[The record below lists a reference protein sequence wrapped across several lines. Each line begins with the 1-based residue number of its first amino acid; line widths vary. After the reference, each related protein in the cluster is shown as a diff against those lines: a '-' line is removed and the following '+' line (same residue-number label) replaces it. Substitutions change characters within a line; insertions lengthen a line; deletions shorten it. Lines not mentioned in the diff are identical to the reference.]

1 MSKLVKLHRSQN
13 NKMIAGVMG
22 GIAQYLGWSPT
33 WVRVLFV
40 IISSLSAAVPGIFD
54 LHHIMDCY
62 AKKAIIS
69 PILVRCSER
78 STHFKVTKVKNIKF
92 KSIWVKQV
100 LKDLE

>member
-40 IISSLSAAVPGIFD
+40 IISSLSAAVPGI
-54 LHHIMDCY
+54 LIYIILWIVMP
-62 AKKAIIS
+62 KAGS
-69 PILVRCSER
+69 QSY
-78 STHFKVTKVKNIKF
+78 
-92 KSIWVKQV
+92 
-100 LKDLE
+100 